1 MGKRKNMK
9 QWMAV
14 IMVTVLLIPLFR
26 IPVWAEDTYEN
37 RVHVIVENTTYGT
50 AAGAPWEGRRVE
62 TWVTID
68 ETSTGLTV
76 LEEAVGG
83 AGNLDVQDGYYGKYI
98 NGICGIAAGD
108 GGSVGDYGYNPA
120 GWLYAINNTMASIGI
135 DQCSVAAG
143 TLTGGDELSFLYS
156 MDGGP
161 DIGYDWSDTSQKALK
176 SLAVSTGV
184 LSPAFSSGIT
194 DYTLTIPAEAD
205 SILVTAEAENRSE
218 TVTMWVEDREYKRAM
233 NIPVSTGTRL
243 QIRCSNGT
251 EETVYSIYVKKAEA
265 LDTNSMYEDVL
276 RVIGNGLTEESC
288 VYGNEWAV
296 MTAARA
302 GVLNQEQADAY
313 YRSLEGAVQE
323 SGSGTLDSRYATTNA
338 RVILALSAMG
348 KNPSDVGGYNLLQ
361 PLADMDYIAGQGANA
376 AIYVL
381 LALDSNQY
389 EIPAAPAGTTQ
400 TTREGL
406 IQMILDAECTGGGW
420 TWSGDD
426 AEPDLTS
433 NALQA
438 LTPYYNTNPSVREAV
453 DRGLQAL
460 SAIQNPDGSFSNWG
474 TENACSTAQV
484 LTALTGLGIDPATDN
499 RFIKNGYT
507 VIHALDDFYVKG
519 SGFRYDFSSN
529 DIDLPFSTIQA
540 GYALVAYQRFTK
552 GQNRLYDMTDAFL
565 TQPGTTEEAS
575 VSTTAAGKDRSPAT
589 GDSAAV
595 VIWIGLAMAAMAGS
609 VVVFRRNRR

>member
-83 AGNLDVQDGYYGKYI
+83 AENLDVQDGYYGKYI
-98 NGICGIAAGD
+98 NGIFGIAAGD

-156 MDGGP
+156 LDGGP

-218 TVTMWVEDREYKRAM
+218 TV
-233 NIPVSTGTRL
+233 
-243 QIRCSNGT
+243 
-251 EETVYSIYVKKAEA
+251 YSIYVKKAEA
-265 LDTNSMYEDVL
+265 LDTNSMYEDIL

-302 GVLNQEQADAY
+302 GVLKQEQADAY
-313 YRSLEGAVQE
+313 CRSLEGAVQE

-406 IQMILDAECTGGGW
+406 IQMILDAECIGGGW

-426 AEPDLTS
+426 AEPDLTA

>member
-37 RVHVIVENTTYGT
+37 RVHVIVENTTYGM

-83 AGNLDVQDGYYGKYI
+83 AENLDVQDGYYGKYI
-98 NGICGIAAGD
+98 NGIFGIAAGD

-156 MDGGP
+156 LDGGP

-218 TVTMWVEDREYKRAM
+218 TV
-233 NIPVSTGTRL
+233 
-243 QIRCSNGT
+243 
-251 EETVYSIYVKKAEA
+251 YSIYVKKAEA
-265 LDTNSMYEDVL
+265 LDTNSMYEDIL

-302 GVLNQEQADAY
+302 GVLKQEQADAY

-406 IQMILDAECTGGGW
+406 IQMILDAECIGGGW

-426 AEPDLTS
+426 AEPDLTA